1 MSLSDQE
8 RSLGEVVQ
16 VNPSWR
22 RDNFNSVI
30 QQIFT
35 DCYELLQSKNADYT
49 KINADDPFYNF
60 KQEGVQHFLENNK
73 IDVIDATSLGILI
86 RLNDKARRISNLLLT
101 GNVAILTE
109 SIEDTLL
116 DQINYSA
123 ILLCWLK
130 IQRIKESQEVAG
142 GPKTYSQDRMMEVL
156 EENTRLSKQCQQ
168 MMNKHI
174 ETLADEIQ
182 QQKRVIF
189 QKHQKDLNAK
199 KAKPTK

>member
-8 RSLGEVVQ
+8 RSLGGMNAAQ
-16 VNPSWR
+16 VTSNSSWQ

-30 QQIFT
+30 QKIFT

-49 KINADDPFYNF
+49 KINAGDPFYNF

-130 IQRIKESQEVAG
+130 TQRVNESKMQGKKE
-142 GPKTYSQDRMMEVL
+142 GPTTYSQEQMLSVY
-156 EENTRLSKQCQQ
+156 EENARLSLQCKA
-168 MMNKHI
+168 MHDRI
-174 ETLADEIQ
+174 SELHEEIQ
-182 QQKRVIF
+182 NE
-189 QKHQKDLNAK
+189 KDLNKKSPK
-199 KAKPTK
+199 KAKPSK